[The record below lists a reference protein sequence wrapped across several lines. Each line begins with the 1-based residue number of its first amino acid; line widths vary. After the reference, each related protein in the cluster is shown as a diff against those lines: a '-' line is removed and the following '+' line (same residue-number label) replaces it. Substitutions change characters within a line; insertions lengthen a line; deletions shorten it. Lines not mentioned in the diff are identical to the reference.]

1 MKKEIINCLT
11 WYANKVAETTQYES
25 WSDEFCRKNIKE
37 STDVFL
43 DELKNHI
50 NWDNLTEEECI
61 ELRFSR
67 WASDENVDEEIDY
80 ARKEGIEKGMNEA
93 YIQQKVEE
101 LERTRGL
108 WLIPLYLLPIVPKG
122 TELTSILGQ
131 VVKYDGTNVDNDIR
145 CGCIAYGIKLKK

>member
-11 WYANKVAETTQYES
+11 WYANRVSETTQYES
-25 WSDEFCRKNIKE
+25 WSDEFCRKEIKE

-80 ARKEGIEKGMNEA
+80 VRKEGTDEA
-93 YIQQKVEE
+93 DIKKKVEE

-122 TELTSILGQ
+122 TELTSIFGE

-145 CGCIAYGIKLKK
+145 CGCIAYGIKLKN

>member
-25 WSDEFCRKNIKE
+25 WSDKFCRKEIKE

-43 DELKNHI
+43 DELKNHV

-61 ELRFSR
+61 ELRFAR

-80 ARKEGIEKGMNEA
+80 VRKEGTDEA
-93 YIQQKVEE
+93 DIKKKVEE

>member
-25 WSDEFCRKNIKE
+25 WSDEFCRKEIKE
-37 STDVFL
+37 STDAFL
-43 DELKNHI
+43 NTLSKCIDWN
-50 NWDNLTEEECI
+50 NLSEEECI

-80 ARKEGIEKGMNEA
+80 ARKEGTDEA
-93 YIQQKVEE
+93 DIKKKVEE

-122 TELTSILGQ
+122 TELTSIFGQ

>member
-11 WYANKVAETTQYES
+11 WYANRVSETTQYEN
-25 WSDEFCRKNIKE
+25 WSDEFCRKEIKE
-37 STDVFL
+37 STDRFL

-50 NWDNLTEEECI
+50 DWDNLTEEECI

-67 WASDENVDEEIDY
+67 LASDENVDEEIDY
-80 ARKEGIEKGMNEA
+80 ARKEGTDEA
-93 YIQQKVEE
+93 DIQKKVEE

-122 TELTSILGQ
+122 TELTSIFGE

-145 CGCIAYGIKLKK
+145 FGCIAYGIKLKK

>member
-1 MKKEIINCLT
+1 MEKEIINCLT

-25 WSDEFCRKNIKE
+25 WSDEFCRKYIKE

-61 ELRFSR
+61 ELRFLR

-80 ARKEGIEKGMNEA
+80 VRKEGTDEA
-93 YIQQKVEE
+93 DIKKKVEE

-145 CGCIAYGIKLKK
+145 CGCIPYGIKLKK